1 MVSQPSGITSYRFT
15 KRTELVPKIK
25 AEGDQG
31 ETFEIHL
38 GSLHAHRHIL
48 PTYATPQKHT
58 KHHITQT
65 QERKGGKK
73 ERERKTE
80 KQRKEKKETGR

>member
-1 MVSQPSGITSYRFT
+1 MESQVTGSPR
-15 KRTELVPKIK
+15 ELVPKIK

-31 ETFEIHL
+31 ETFEIHV

-65 QERKGGKK
+65 QRKGGKK
-73 ERERKTE
+73 ERERKSE
-80 KQRKEKKETGR
+80 KQRKERNW